1 MRILI
6 ATDAYHPQVNGVVR
20 TYERLA
26 ENVERLGAS
35 LTFLTPSHFRSIPC
49 PTYPQIQ
56 LALPDFARARSLIAA
71 AAPDAIHVAT
81 EGPVGWMTRAHC
93 LRAGVPFTTS
103 FHTRFA
109 EYVSSRS
116 LVPES
121 WIYGLQ
127 RRFHN
132 AGAGTMVATQSLAAD
147 LSQRGFRKLLPW
159 TRGVDTNL
167 FRPRSVRRFGDE
179 RVFLYVGRVAIE
191 KNIEAFLALDLPGRK
206 VVVGDGP
213 LLAVLER
220 KYPAVTFTGVAEGEA
235 LAESY
240 ASADVFVF
248 PSRTDTFGM
257 VVLEAMASGVPVA
270 AFPVTGPRDLVAQ
283 GVSGVLDQDLGSAAM
298 AALSLDRGK
307 VREAALA
314 FSWDAAARMFLAN
327 IDEAIE
333 LGDEA
338 VIGAVREARQRKG
351 SVRVSQNG
359 ARGWRLAR

>member
-1 MRILI
+1 
-6 ATDAYHPQVNGVVR
+6 
-20 TYERLA
+20 
-26 ENVERLGAS
+26 
-35 LTFLTPSHFRSIPC
+35 
-49 PTYPQIQ
+49 
-56 LALPDFARARSLIAA
+56 
-71 AAPDAIHVAT
+71 
-81 EGPVGWMTRAHC
+81 MTRAYC
-93 LRAGVPFTTS
+93 LRTGIPFTTS

-147 LSQRGFRKLLPW
+147 LSLRGFRKLLPW
-159 TRGVDTNL
+159 TRGVDTEL
-167 FRPRSVRRFGDE
+167 FRPRPVRRFGE
-179 RVFLYVGRVAIE
+179 EPVFLYVGRVAIE
-191 KNIEAFLALDLPGRK
+191 KNIEAFLSLDLPGRK

-213 LLAVLER
+213 LLGVLER
-220 KYPAVTFTGVAEGEA
+220 KYPTVLFTGVAEGEE
-235 LAESY
+235 LAACY

-283 GVSGVLDQDLGSAAM
+283 GVSGALDEDLRAAAM
-298 AALSLDRGK
+298 AALSLDRGA
-307 VREAALA
+307 VRAAALA
-314 FSWDAAARMFLAN
+314 FSWEAAARMFLCN
-327 IDEAIE
+327 IHDAMQ

-338 VIGAVREARQRKG
+338 VIGTVREPKPRTN
-351 SVRVSQNG
+351 SVRLPQTS

>member
-71 AAPDAIHVAT
+71 AAPDAIHIAT

-179 RVFLYVGRVAIE
+179 PVFLYVGRVAIE

-220 KYPAVTFTGVAEGEA
+220 KYPAVIFTGVAEGEA
-235 LAESY
+235 LA
-240 ASADVFVF
+240 
-248 PSRTDTFGM
+248 G
-257 VVLEAMASGVPVA
+257 
-270 AFPVTGPRDLVAQ
+270 
-283 GVSGVLDQDLGSAAM
+283 
-298 AALSLDRGK
+298 
-307 VREAALA
+307 
-314 FSWDAAARMFLAN
+314 
-327 IDEAIE
+327 E
-333 LGDEA
+333 LCVG
-338 VIGAVREARQRKG
+338 GR
-351 SVRVSQNG
+351 VRVSEPHGYVWNG
-359 ARGWRLAR
+359 RARGDGIGRAGRGFSGHGPP

>member
-1 MRILI
+1 MRILV

-26 ENVERLGAS
+26 ETVETLGAS

-56 LALPDFARARSLIAA
+56 LALPDFARARKLIAA
-71 AAPDAIHVAT
+71 AAPDAIHIAT
-81 EGPVGWMTRAHC
+81 EGPVGWMTRSYC
-93 LRAGVPFTTS
+93 LRAGIPFTTS

-132 AGAGTMVATQSLAAD
+132 AGVGTMVATQSLAAD
-147 LSQRGFRKLLPW
+147 LSQRGFHNLLPW

-167 FRPRSVRRFGDE
+167 FRPRPVRRFGNDP
-179 RVFLYVGRVAIE
+179 VFLYVGRVAIE
-191 KNIEAFLALDLPGRK
+191 KNIEAFLLLDLPGRK

-213 LLAVLER
+213 QLAVLER
-220 KYPAVTFTGVAEGEA
+220 KYPDVIFTGVAAGEE
-235 LAESY
+235 LAASY

-257 VVLEAMASGVPVA
+257 VILEAMASGVPVA
-270 AFPVTGPRDLVAQ
+270 AFPVTGPRDLIAQ
-283 GVSGVLDQDLGSAAM
+283 GVSGVLDEDLQTAVVG
-298 AALSLDRGK
+298 ALSLDRSQ
-307 VREAALA
+307 VRAAALA
-314 FSWDAAARMFLAN
+314 FSWEAAARLFLCN
-327 IDEAIE
+327 IDEATH
-333 LGDEA
+333 LGDDTVTRA
-338 VIGAVREARQRKG
+338 AREPRQRAG
-351 SVRVSQNG
+351 SRSLPQNG

>member
-6 ATDAYHPQVNGVVR
+6 ATDAFHPQVNGVVR

-71 AAPDAIHVAT
+71 AAPDAIHIAT

-179 RVFLYVGRVAIE
+179 PVFLYVGRVAIE

-220 KYPAVTFTGVAEGEA
+220 KYPAVIFTGVAEGEA

-283 GVSGVLDQDLGSAAM
+283 GVSGVLDEDLGAAAM
-298 AALSLDRGK
+298 AALSLDRAQ

-314 FSWDAAARMFLAN
+314 FSWDAAARMFLTN
-327 IDEAIE
+327 IDDAMQ
-333 LGDEA
+333 LGDEV
-338 VIGAVREARQRKG
+338 VIGAVREARQRTS
-351 SVRVSQNG
+351 SVRVPQNG